1 MAEVALNP
9 ISIGRSGD
17 RRIDLTRGSAALIM
31 VLFLN
36 ALACSPMG
44 CVATTKDI
52 AVPAG
57 GDIQVAIDT
66 VAAREGGGV
75 VTLKAGTHVINRPI
89 KMNSN
94 VTLQGEGTLASTLIT
109 TNDIKM
115 ITASA
120 DGLDNL
126 TIRNMVIVGTN
137 SVHGWGIHLA
147 SYNNNHHNVT
157 LSGVHVFETGWG
169 VHIKGAE
176 NLLIEHCNF
185 SRNGNADN
193 KGYAHNLYLRRC
205 YSATITTSS
214 FTNSVSGN
222 GINISYCKDISILG
236 CQVIGNHFRGIRAA
250 DSDGFFVH
258 DCVIGENGT
267 VGLLANTEKVV
278 TDRKST
284 RLNSSHY
291 S

>member
-1 MAEVALNP
+1 
-9 ISIGRSGD
+9 
-17 RRIDLTRGSAALIM
+17 
-31 VLFLN
+31 
-36 ALACSPMG
+36 
-44 CVATTKDI
+44 
-52 AVPAG
+52 
-57 GDIQVAIDT
+57 
-66 VAAREGGGV
+66 
-75 VTLKAGTHVINRPI
+75 
-89 KMNSN
+89 
-94 VTLQGEGTLASTLIT
+94 
-109 TNDIKM
+109 M

-278 TDRKST
+278 TKRIDWQNNRVYDNGAEGVYARRGATGVCSNNNAYGNAKGNY
-284 RLNSSHY
+284 RLPGTVSVSGNISRPVQ
-291 S
+291 